1 MRVQIL
7 DTAEEDLVEGYWFYE
22 MQQPG
27 LGAYFRNSIYADLH
41 ALEGTAGV
49 HRIVYKNYH
58 RALATRFPLRCIIP
72 SQNKQRLYARSWI
85 AAASQR
91 GSENIWDKFVSA
103 LPEPTGWQ
111 LASAYLHIGAPIP
124 DTDGS

>member
-41 ALEGTAGV
+41 ALEGRQESIESFT
-49 HRIVYKNYH
+49 RTIIV
-58 RALATRFPLRCIIP
+58 RWL
-72 SQNKQRLYARSWI
+72 
-85 AAASQR
+85 R
-91 GSENIWDKFVSA
+91 GSLCVVLFRLRTNSVCTRDRG
-103 LPEPTGWQ
+103 LPPRANVDQKTSGISSSRRYRNRQ
-111 LASAYLHIGAPIP
+111 AGSSPPPIS
-124 DTDGS
+124 T

>member
-41 ALEGTAGV
+41 ALEGRQESIESFT
-49 HRIVYKNYH
+49 RTIIV
-58 RALATRFPLRCIIP
+58 RWLRGSLLRCIIP

-91 GSENIWDKFVSA
+91 GSESICDKFVSA